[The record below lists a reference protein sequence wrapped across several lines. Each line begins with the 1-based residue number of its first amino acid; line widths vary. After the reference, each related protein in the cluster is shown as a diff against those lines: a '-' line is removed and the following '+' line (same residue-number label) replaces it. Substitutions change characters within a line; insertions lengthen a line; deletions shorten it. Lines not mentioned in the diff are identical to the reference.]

1 MGRGKIEIKRIENT
15 SNRQVTFS
23 KRRGGLLKKAHELAV
38 LTDARIGLIVYS
50 ASGKLYQY
58 QSPGSS
64 MEEIIDRFL
73 KAENIQC
80 ENRNIHQQLHCEIT
94 KIRHE
99 TDRLQLSLKQITGED
114 LTGLTVNDLNQLE
127 EQLEFSVGKVRTR
140 KNELLNQ
147 QLENLHRKEHILLDE
162 NSYLCKA
169 VMFEHH
175 VMMEQQHE
183 IEEQK
188 DREIRE
194 MGFLEPFGQ
203 ILDDSRSLLHLG
215 PEIHPFQLQ
224 PIQPNLQEAEL
235 HGHRRQLW

>member
-15 SNRQVTFS
+15 NNRQVTFS
-23 KRRGGLLKKAHELAV
+23 KRRVGLLKKAHELAV
-38 LTDARIGLIVYS
+38 LTDARIGLIVFS

-73 KAENIQC
+73 KAENIQF

-140 KNELLNQ
+140 KNQLLNQ
-147 QLENLHRKEHILLDE
+147 QLENLHRR
-162 NSYLCKA
+162 
-169 VMFEHH
+169 
-175 VMMEQQHE
+175 VMMEQQQE

-188 DREIRE
+188 VREIRE

-235 HGHRRQLW
+235 HGHRLQLW

>member
-15 SNRQVTFS
+15 NNRQVTFS
-23 KRRGGLLKKAHELAV
+23 KRRVGLLKKAHELAV
-38 LTDARIGLIVYS
+38 LTDARIGLIVFS

-73 KAENIQC
+73 KAENIQF
-80 ENRNIHQQLHCEIT
+80 ENRNIHQLPSISQQLHSEIA
-94 KIRHE
+94 KIRNE

-140 KNELLNQ
+140 K
-147 QLENLHRKEHILLDE
+147 
-162 NSYLCKA
+162 

-188 DREIRE
+188 EREIRE

-235 HGHRRQLW
+235 HGHRRKLW

>member
-15 SNRQVTFS
+15 NNRQVTFS
-23 KRRGGLLKKAHELAV
+23 KRRVGLLKKAHELAV
-38 LTDARIGLIVYS
+38 LTDARIGLIVFS

-73 KAENIQC
+73 KAENIQF
-80 ENRNIHQQLHCEIT
+80 ENRNIHQQLHSEIA
-94 KIRHE
+94 KIRNE

-140 KNELLNQ
+140 KNQLLNQ
-147 QLENLHRKEHILLDE
+147 QLENLHRK
-162 NSYLCKA
+162 

-188 DREIRE
+188 EREIRE

-235 HGHRRQLW
+235 HGHRRKLW

>member
-1 MGRGKIEIKRIENT
+1 MGRGKIAIKRIENT

-38 LTDARIGLIVYS
+38 LTDARIGLIVFS

-73 KAENIQC
+73 IAENIQF

-99 TDRLQLSLKQITGED
+99 TDRLQLNLKQITGED

-147 QLENLHRKEHILLDE
+147 QLENLHRK
-162 NSYLCKA
+162 
-169 VMFEHH
+169 VMFEHQ

-188 DREIRE
+188 EREIRE